1 MTKAATVCG
10 LLLILVAFVGYGYGL
25 AMGNASLTALIPLV
39 FGVVLLAL
47 GFFAQKKD
55 ELRKTLMHIAVVVAF
70 IGFLVP
76 LFRIISTFNQFK
88 LNFAAAML
96 ISMTLICLIFI
107 ILAIKSFVDAR
118 SSRQS

>member
-76 LFRIISTFNQFK
+76 LFRIISTFNEFK

-96 ISMTLICLIFI
+96 ISMTLICLIFV

>member
-96 ISMTLICLIFI
+96 ISMTLICLIFV

>member
-55 ELRKTLMHIAVVVAF
+55 ELRKTLMHVAVVVAF
-70 IGFLVP
+70 VGFLLP
-76 LFRIISTFNQFK
+76 LFRIISTINQFT

-96 ISMTLICLIFI
+96 ISMTLICLIFV

-118 SSRQS
+118 RSGQS

>member
-1 MTKAATVCG
+1 MTKPATVCG

-76 LFRIISTFNQFK
+76 LFRIISTFNEFK

-96 ISMTLICLIFI
+96 ISMTLICLIFV

>member
-70 IGFLVP
+70 VGFLLP
-76 LFRIISTFNQFK
+76 LFRIISTINQFK

-96 ISMTLICLIFI
+96 ISMTLICLVFV

-118 SSRQS
+118 RSGQS

>member
-1 MTKAATVCG
+1 MTKAAIVCG

-25 AMGNASLTALIPLV
+25 AMGNASLTALIPLI

-76 LFRIISTFNQFK
+76 LFRIISTINQFT

-96 ISMTLICLIFI
+96 ISMTLICLIFV
-107 ILAIKSFVDAR
+107 ILAIKSFIDAR
-118 SSRQS
+118 RSRQS

>member
-1 MTKAATVCG
+1 MTKAAIVCG
-10 LLLILVAFVGYGYGL
+10 LLLILVAFIGYGYGL
-25 AMGNASLTALIPLV
+25 AIGNASLTALIPLV

-55 ELRKTLMHIAVVVAF
+55 ELRKTLMHIAVVVAS

-76 LFRIISTFNQFK
+76 LSRIISTINQFT

-96 ISMTLICLIFI
+96 ISMTLICLIFV
-107 ILAIKSFVDAR
+107 ILAVKSFVDAR
-118 SSRQS
+118 RSRQS

>member
-1 MTKAATVCG
+1 MTKAAIVCG
-10 LLLILVAFVGYGYGL
+10 LLLILVAFIGYGYGL

-70 IGFLVP
+70 VGFLLP
-76 LFRIISTFNQFK
+76 LFRIISTINQFT

-96 ISMTLICLIFI
+96 ISMTLICLIFV

-118 SSRQS
+118 RSGQS